1 MDLTNLKDVVRDAPK
16 QSGVYSFRDVK
27 GRVVYIGKAIS
38 LNNRL
43 RSYLRIKELNPKT
56 KVMIENA
63 ESLDYTITDSESEAL
78 LLEYNLIKEHA
89 PKYNVRYRDG
99 KRYPY
104 IEITNERFPR
114 VHVTRRK
121 EADGGRYFGPYPD
134 GSHIRKILRI
144 VKQYFGLRTC
154 KGDAR
159 KNKPCLNIHIGR
171 CAGPCTG
178 KLPEKQYNELVE
190 QASLFLGGRIKE
202 LSKVLS
208 ERMRVHADRQEYE
221 GAAVMRDKIFFL
233 DSILLE
239 RKVSAGDGRDRD
251 FIAYAREGD
260 FAGVSVFVERGGL
273 VVGHFFF
280 RLDGEF
286 RFDEVESLAS
296 FISQYYAT
304 SPIPDEVVVSFDVG
318 LSRFLG
324 KRKGRRVSVKVP
336 KRGRLK
342 RLLSLVGRNA
352 SLQVTQEAFG
362 LGKARALEAL
372 SRILGVAVV
381 DRIEGFDV
389 SNLSGKHAVGSMV
402 LFEDGKP
409 VKSGYRRFRI
419 KTVSGTDDVA
429 MMSEVVSRR
438 FGNKWPRP
446 HVILVDGGRGQV
458 NAARRVLREAGE
470 VIPVIGLAKEHEEV
484 YVGGRA
490 GRLSLP
496 LDSPVMR
503 LLIRVRDEAHRF
515 AVTYHR
521 RVRSNV
527 IVSGFKS

>member
-1 MDLTNLKDVVRDAPK
+1 MDEIKNIVDNAPK
-16 QSGVYSFRDVK
+16 KSGVYIFRNEAGSPLYV
-27 GRVVYIGKAIS
+27 GKAAS
-38 LNNRL
+38 LRSRL
-43 RSYLRIKELNPKT
+43 KSYLRLKDLDPKT
-56 KVMIENA
+56 HLLMEKA
-63 ESLDYTITDSESEAL
+63 RSLDYTVTDSESEAL

-89 PKYNVRYRDG
+89 PKYNVRYRDD

-104 IEITNERFPR
+104 IKITNERFPR
-114 VHVTRRK
+114 IHVTRRK
-121 EADGGRYFGPYPD
+121 EVDGGRYFGPYPD

-159 KNKPCLNIHIGR
+159 KNKPCLSLHIGR

-178 KLPEKQYNELVE
+178 KLPENQYNEIVE

-208 ERMRVHADRQEYE
+208 ERMRLHADRQEYE
-221 GAAVMRDKIFFL
+221 GAAVMRDKLGFL
-233 DSILLE
+233 NSILLE

-260 FAGVSVFVERGGL
+260 FAGVSVFAERGGL

-280 RLDGEF
+280 RLDGEL

-296 FISQYYAT
+296 FTAQYYAT

-318 LSRFLG
+318 LSRFLS
-324 KRKGRRVSVKVP
+324 KRKGRKVSVKVP

-352 SLQVTQEAFG
+352 RLQVTQKAFG
-362 LGKARALEAL
+362 LGKAKALEAL
-372 SRILGVAVV
+372 SRIVGVAGV

-419 KTVSGTDDVA
+419 KTVSGVDDVA
-429 MMSEVVSRR
+429 MMSEIISRR
-438 FGNKWPRP
+438 LSNKWPRP
-446 HVILVDGGRGQV
+446 DVILVDGGRGQV
-458 NAARRVLREAGE
+458 NAACRVLRGAGE
-470 VIPVIGLAKEHEEV
+470 AIPVIGLAKEREEV
-484 YVGGRA
+484 YVGGRRR
-490 GRLSLP
+490 RLSLP

-527 IVSGFKS
+527 TVSGFKS